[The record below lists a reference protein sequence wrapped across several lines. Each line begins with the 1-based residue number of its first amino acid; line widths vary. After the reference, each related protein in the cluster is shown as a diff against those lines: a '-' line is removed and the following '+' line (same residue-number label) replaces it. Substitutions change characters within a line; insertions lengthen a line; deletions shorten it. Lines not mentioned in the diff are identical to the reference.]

1 MMKHS
6 LSVTGQE
13 GRTGYNLSIS
23 YTDNPGLIKDT
34 GYQRYFLRANV
45 YSDITKW
52 LRIGTRVWGYHT
64 DQKKSDTGSLTNIN
78 TQKMIPGVYP
88 YYDGKY
94 GAPEANEEDPQSHN
108 PLWDMAQ
115 SEGHIKNTQ
124 FFTTF
129 YANVKFLKHF
139 SYDVNLNYKDYRYE
153 SMSVNTDY
161 GKYSFSTDQW
171 IAAPKDPA
179 DLYTRM
185 AYVRENHW
193 KLTHLLNYN
202 QTFYKHDI
210 GMLLGFE
217 EERFVKRT
225 TDTAKVIKGDHFA
238 SVTIEH
244 QHTNITRIEKDGEV
258 ILDNPYQAEC
268 KTVIEKSK
276 LTVKDILDF
285 ADQVRIEDV
294 QPIIDRQIKL
304 NSAIAQEGLDNNYG
318 AQIGKTLMHVWGKSV
333 TTRACA
339 RAAAGS
345 DARMGG
351 CSMPVVINSG
361 SGNQGMTVSLPV
373 IVFADEWEVSHEKL
387 CRSLVVSNLI
397 AIHQKYYIG
406 SLSAYCGA
414 VSAACGAGAGITY
427 MYGGTYQQVSLTII
441 NTLGNVGGIVCD
453 GAKPSC
459 AAKIASSVDAA
470 LMAFQLSIQNK
481 SFLPGEGIIKD
492 DIEETIKSMG
502 YIGRVGMR
510 STDTEILNVMID
522 RADINQGC

>member
-1 MMKHS
+1 MNSALYANYLNILKQELVPALGCTEPIAIAYAAAKAHQVLGEFPDSVNMS
-6 LSVTGQE
+6 LSG
-13 GRTGYNLSIS
+13 
-23 YTDNPGLIKDT
+23 
-34 GYQRYFLRANV
+34 
-45 YSDITKW
+45 
-52 LRIGTRVWGYHT
+52 
-64 DQKKSDTGSLTNIN
+64 NI
-78 TQKMIPGVYP
+78 
-88 YYDGKY
+88 
-94 GAPEANEEDPQSHN
+94 
-108 PLWDMAQ
+108 
-115 SEGHIKNTQ
+115 IKN
-124 FFTTF
+124 
-129 YANVKFLKHF
+129 VKGVTVPNSGGLKGI
-139 SYDVNLNYKDYRYE
+139 DV
-153 SMSVNTDY
+153 
-161 GKYSFSTDQW
+161 
-171 IAAPKDPA
+171 AAILGIVGGNA
-179 DLYTRM
+179 DKALEVLSEIT
-185 AYVRENHW
+185 E
-193 KLTHLLNYN
+193 
-202 QTFYKHDI
+202 
-210 GMLLGFE
+210 
-217 EERFVKRT
+217 
-225 TDTAKVIKGDHFA
+225 VIKGNHFA

-268 KTVIEKSK
+268 KTVIDKSK

-414 VSAACGAGAGITY
+414 VRAAWGAGAGITY

-522 RADINQGC
+522 RADINQEC

>member
-1 MMKHS
+1 MNSALYANYLNILKQELVPALGCTEPIAIAYAAAKAHQVLGEFPDSVNMS
-6 LSVTGQE
+6 LSG
-13 GRTGYNLSIS
+13 
-23 YTDNPGLIKDT
+23 
-34 GYQRYFLRANV
+34 
-45 YSDITKW
+45 
-52 LRIGTRVWGYHT
+52 
-64 DQKKSDTGSLTNIN
+64 NI
-78 TQKMIPGVYP
+78 
-88 YYDGKY
+88 
-94 GAPEANEEDPQSHN
+94 
-108 PLWDMAQ
+108 
-115 SEGHIKNTQ
+115 IKN
-124 FFTTF
+124 
-129 YANVKFLKHF
+129 VKGVTVPNSGGLKGI
-139 SYDVNLNYKDYRYE
+139 DVAAILGIVGGNADKALEVLSEITEDDIARTRELVKQHVCSCSLVEGVDNLY
-153 SMSVNTDY
+153 
-161 GKYSFSTDQW
+161 
-171 IAAPKDPA
+171 I
-179 DLYTRM
+179 
-185 AYVRENHW
+185 
-193 KLTHLLNYN
+193 
-202 QTFYKHDI
+202 
-210 GMLLGFE
+210 
-217 EERFVKRT
+217 
-225 TDTAKVIKGDHFA
+225 TAKVIKGDHFA

-268 KTVIEKSK
+268 KTVIDKSK

-470 LMAFQLSIQNK
+470 LMAFS
-481 SFLPGEGIIKD
+481 SVYRTRAFFLVRVSSRMILKKQSKVWVISDVSVCVLPILKF
-492 DIEETIKSMG
+492 SM
-502 YIGRVGMR
+502 
-510 STDTEILNVMID
+510 S
-522 RADINQGC
+522 

>member
-1 MMKHS
+1 MDSALYANYLNILKHELVPALGCTEPIAIAYAAAKARQVLGEFPEQVEMHLSGNIIKNVKGVTVPNSGGLKGIDVAAVLGIVGGNADRALEVLSEVSPEDISRTRELISQKICSCSLVENVDNLFITAIVTSGKHS
-6 LSVTGQE
+6 
-13 GRTGYNLSIS
+13 
-23 YTDNPGLIKDT
+23 
-34 GYQRYFLRANV
+34 
-45 YSDITKW
+45 
-52 LRIGTRVWGYHT
+52 
-64 DQKKSDTGSLTNIN
+64 
-78 TQKMIPGVYP
+78 
-88 YYDGKY
+88 
-94 GAPEANEEDPQSHN
+94 
-108 PLWDMAQ
+108 
-115 SEGHIKNTQ
+115 
-124 FFTTF
+124 
-129 YANVKFLKHF
+129 
-139 SYDVNLNYKDYRYE
+139 
-153 SMSVNTDY
+153 
-161 GKYSFSTDQW
+161 
-171 IAAPKDPA
+171 
-179 DLYTRM
+179 
-185 AYVRENHW
+185 
-193 KLTHLLNYN
+193 
-202 QTFYKHDI
+202 
-210 GMLLGFE
+210 
-217 EERFVKRT
+217 
-225 TDTAKVIKGDHFA
+225 A

-244 QHTNITRIEKDGEV
+244 QHTNITKITKDGEI
-258 ILDNPYQAEC
+258 ILDNPYRSTEAAA
-268 KTVIEKSK
+268 IDKSL

-285 ADQVRIEDV
+285 ADQVRMEDI
-294 QPIIDRQIKL
+294 QPVIDRQIKL

-441 NTLGNVGGIVCD
+441 NTLGNIGGIVCD

-459 AAKIASSVDAA
+459 AAKIATSVDAA

-510 STDTEILNVMID
+510 ATDTEILNVMID
-522 RADINQGC
+522 QANIDQDC